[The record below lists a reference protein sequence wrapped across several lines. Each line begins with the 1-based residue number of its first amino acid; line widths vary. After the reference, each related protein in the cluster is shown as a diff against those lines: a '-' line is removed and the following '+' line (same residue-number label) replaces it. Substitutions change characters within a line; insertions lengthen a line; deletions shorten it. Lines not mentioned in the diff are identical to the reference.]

1 MEDPSSRPRP
11 RRVSGR
17 EDRPNGLQ
25 GDTSNL
31 TGVPTGSSPGCADVS
46 SNLSSLVFHFIPLN
60 ARVEPTPRSRTPAS
74 LPRLTCP
81 GATST
86 GSFRLT
92 SASAPPQRWSARAAP
107 RETRLV
113 RNDDRLDR
121 SAVWVCHPY
130 RFSLR
135 LVPWPNYSLRGLSLR
150 GTRPSDS
157 AERRRWMRPALDSG
171 LRPRLTP

>member
-1 MEDPSSRPRP
+1 MFPAICRLWSF
-11 RRVSGR
+11 
-17 EDRPNGLQ
+17 
-25 GDTSNL
+25 TSFRS
-31 TGVPTGSSPGCADVS
+31 T
-46 SNLSSLVFHFIPLN
+46 

-107 RETRLV
+107 RETSLV

-135 LVPWPNYSLRGLSLR
+135 FVPWPNYSLRGLSLR

-157 AERRRWMRPALDSG
+157 AERRRWMRPALDSCP
-171 LRPRLTP
+171 RPRLTPYRSLHSSASLRPTGSNPNEGCALTRVQVQI